1 MPAKF
6 VIKGEY
12 RGVELLTADCRR
24 VSLEVLADDGWRDRR
39 RRANHADVVARSA
52 DVSVGLKDLCS
63 YWIDLWGWRNRF
75 YAFKTLSL
83 PAGFLVR
90 FARPVS
96 PPAVGFDGFFAV
108 SLARSSA
115 RVAMSEATC
124 SAVK

>member
-12 RGVELLTADCRR
+12 RGIELLPADYRG
-24 VSLEVLADDGWRDRR
+24 VSLKVLADNAWRDRR
-39 RRANHADVVARSA
+39 RGANHADVVARSA
-52 DVSVGLKDLCS
+52 DVSVGPKDLCS
-63 YWIDLWGWRNRF
+63 YWVDLWCRRDGL

-90 FARPVS
+90 LARPVS
-96 PPAVGFDGFFAV
+96 APAVGFDGFFAV

-115 RVAMSEATC
+115 RVAISDATC
-124 SAVK
+124 RAVK